1 MEKLHGECY
10 SKLKECH
17 SCRAVLVQLGFY
29 FHMKQSLGYSRLVLT
44 RPLVFTMCFM
54 LFFSIVIA
62 LFKDIPDVRGDRQ
75 VSFHTHLSRHN
86 CFFLKPKP
94 LLATRKAHGN
104 KLCKS
109 KKPKTLEEFAKYLQ
123 L

>member
-1 MEKLHGECY
+1 MAKWDPRFLLYGGLDLQTIGSCKENAIL
-10 SKLKECH
+10 KLKERH
-17 SCRAVLVQLGFY
+17 TCRAVLVQLGFY

-75 VSFHTHLSRHN
+75 VSLPKHVSRAY
-86 CFFLKPKP
+86 
-94 LLATRKAHGN
+94 LLLLQAKTAIGN
-104 KLCKS
+104 
-109 KKPKTLEEFAKYLQ
+109 LQ
-123 L
+123 RT